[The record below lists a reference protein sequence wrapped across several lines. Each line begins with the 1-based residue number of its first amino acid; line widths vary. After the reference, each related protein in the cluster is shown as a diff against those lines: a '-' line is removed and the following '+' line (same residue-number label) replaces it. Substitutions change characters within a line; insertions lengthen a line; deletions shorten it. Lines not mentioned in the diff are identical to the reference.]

1 MRRRASPV
9 SSTLPA
15 ELLAAYLSRRL
26 GEAVAITGLRR
37 FHGGAARETYRF
49 DAVTAAGTRAMVLRR
64 DPPSSLIETDRAVEY
79 RALQAF
85 HGTDVPVPE
94 PLYLE
99 ATAFGSPGFIMAEI
113 PGVRAASMLEANP
126 YGAQAAAVGSQMFTI
141 LGRISARDPADLGL
155 TMAAT
160 PWRDRL
166 DHWAATIR
174 ADAQGPEPVA
184 WAAIRWLGSH
194 PPPPPPCPAV
204 VHGDYRSGNFLV
216 DDANTIRAVVDWEM
230 VHAGDP
236 HEDLGWAMDP
246 LWAHNSDRP
255 GGTVSEADAIAMW
268 ERASDLAADFDRLRW
283 WRVFAQ
289 LMGLAIWISSG
300 AEVAA
305 GRNIDPVMIFSSLY
319 PYRWHNAALA
329 RTLWSLA

>member
-1 MRRRASPV
+1 MPSD
-9 SSTLPA
+9 
-15 ELLAAYLSRRL
+15 LLAAFLGDQL
-26 GEAVAITGLRR
+26 GEPVAIAGLRR

-49 DAVTAAGTRAMVLRR
+49 DAVTAAGSRAMVLRR

-99 ATAFGSPGFIMAEI
+99 ATAFGSPGFVMAEI
-113 PGVRAASMLEANP
+113 PDVRAASLFEPEP
-126 YGAQAAAVGSQMFTI
+126 YGAQAEAVGARMFTI
-141 LGRISARDPADLGL
+141 LGRIAARDPADLGL
-155 TMAAT
+155 AMPAE

-166 DHWAATIR
+166 DHWAATVR

-184 WAAIRWLGSH
+184 WAAIRWLERH
-194 PPPPPPCPAV
+194 PPPPPRRPSV
-204 VHGDYRSGNFLV
+204 VHGDYRSGNFLI
-216 DDANTIRAVVDWEM
+216 DEANVIRAIVDWEL

-246 LWAHNSDRP
+246 LWAHGSDRP
-255 GGTVSEADAIAMW
+255 GGTVSEAEAIAFW
-268 ERASDLAADFDRLRW
+268 ERASGLAVHPEQLRW
-283 WRVFAQ
+283 WRMFAQ

-300 AEVAA
+300 AEVAS
-305 GRNIDPVMIFSSLY
+305 GRNIDPVMVFSSLY

-329 RTLWSLA
+329 RTLWSVA